1 MIAINSVTVLG
12 AGTMAGMG
20 LSRQAHAD
28 INSASQAL
36 YELPPF
42 GNVSFLHM
50 TDCHAQLK
58 PIHFRE
64 PSVNLGFGSM
74 KGQLPHLVG
83 EHLLRACGVQAGTAT
98 AHALTHLDFE
108 QAAQRYGRVG
118 GFAHLATLVKR
129 MKASRPGALLL
140 DGGDEGH
147 ARADEA
153 LLEELRLVLAEV
165 SLGLR
170 FEHLKLVYEHL
181 RAFQIRDGLAG
192 LGVRHLA
199 QQHERHLRL
208 LHHHAGEDRGHR
220 IVLLN
225 GRWGQSH
232 GVGSSVLN

>member
-1 MIAINSVTVLG
+1 MRLNTSSRISYESRLRRCQPLHGRGRWLVCDGYSSRRGGRLG
-12 AGTMAGMG
+12 C
-20 LSRQAHAD
+20 L
-28 INSASQAL
+28 
-36 YELPPF
+36 F
-42 GNVSFLHM
+42 
-50 TDCHAQLK
+50 
-58 PIHFRE
+58 
-64 PSVNLGFGSM
+64 
-74 KGQLPHLVG
+74 
-83 EHLLRACGVQAGTAT
+83 
-98 AHALTHLDFE
+98 
-108 QAAQRYGRVG
+108 
-118 GFAHLATLVKR
+118 
-129 MKASRPGALLL
+129 LLL
-140 DGGDEGH
+140 DGGDECH

-170 FEHLKLVYEHL
+170 FEHLKLVYEYL

-225 GRWGQSH
+225 GRWGRSH